1 MHCIECGEF
10 LKNIR
15 AKEKIQLECSKCGWN
30 FSMSSTNE
38 KVPDT
43 NGFDIQ
49 ITIPVTV
56 KVSGDWPIEPE
67 KRVMSVNED
76 EIQYLSLHCIFCK
89 QTLKGKMPLND
100 SIELLYTCNP
110 CKNIYHVSFM
120 TKEVGSTT

>member
-1 MHCIECGEF
+1 MDTIYRMHCIECGEF

-89 QTLKGKMPLND
+89 QTPDQDQRRNPMQWRQKKLKPA
-100 SIELLYTCNP
+100 
-110 CKNIYHVSFM
+110 
-120 TKEVGSTT
+120 